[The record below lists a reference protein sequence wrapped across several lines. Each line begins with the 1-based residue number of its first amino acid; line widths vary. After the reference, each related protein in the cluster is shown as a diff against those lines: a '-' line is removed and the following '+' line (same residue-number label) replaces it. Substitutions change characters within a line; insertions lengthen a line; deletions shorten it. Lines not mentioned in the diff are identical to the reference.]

1 MLGRPAPLPLSF
13 PSVRERCERHPR
25 VRSYT
30 LRLPV
35 NDHAGETVPCLS
47 AWLRHALFAPSA
59 PLFVVTGTVAPLLAG
74 SSCIAAR
81 ANRAFCTGSARA
93 LFAPSA
99 PLFSSSPAPSLRSS
113 PAPPASRRAQTGFV
127 CVRARQR
134 RSAPRRLLLHR
145 SARKQSLLHGLRPRA
160 VCALSATL
168 LVVTGPV
175 AALLA
180 GSSCIAARANRV
192 LGASSRRPRRA
203 GDR

>member
-59 PLFVVTGTVAPLLAG
+59 PLFVVTGNVATLLAG
-74 SSCIAAR
+74 
-81 ANRAFCTGSARA
+81 
-93 LFAPSA
+93 
-99 PLFSSSPAPSLRSS
+99 
-113 PAPPASRRAQTGFV
+113 PPASRRAQTGFV
-127 CVRARQR
+127 CTG
-134 RSAPRRLLLHR
+134 SA
-145 SARKQSLLHGLRPRA
+145 RA

-192 LGASSRRPRRA
+192 CLRAGSATSLRSSPAPPASQRAQTEPSARAPPARCLRPQRHSSRRHRPRRCA
-203 GDR
+203 PRRLLLHRSARKQGPGC